1 MRTKESEEMYL
12 ETILLLQRRKP
23 EVRSVDV
30 VEELGFAKS
39 SVSFAVHLLEKRGYL
54 TMNEIGVIRL
64 TEEGR
69 AAQALTLPGSHQGE
83 PVVGMDETLF
93 SENKNICEIIVQPNI
108 GILYD
113 GMFSGCTALEKL
125 ILTGEDPSAYAA
137 GDGLRDGA
145 DFLICVPEETLDRY
159 RRDYFWQAYAPWI
172 QPWREYS

>member
-69 AAQALTLPGSHQGE
+69 AKAESIYERHRVITE
-83 PVVGMDETLF
+83 LF
-93 SENKNICEIIVQPNI
+93 TRL
-108 GILYD
+108 GAD
-113 GMFSGCTALEKL
+113 EKL
-125 ILTGEDPSAYAA
+125 AEQDACRIEHVISPEMFELIKRFVGEDPS
-137 GDGLRDGA
+137 
-145 DFLICVPEETLDRY
+145 VKN
-159 RRDYFWQAYAPWI
+159 
-172 QPWREYS
+172 